1 MAVNPQ
7 GSFPTR
13 SGMISELPRAR
24 RLWRAGGSG
33 HQKSHCCE
41 RHQLG
46 RAVYFG
52 TPRNIVLK
60 QKGCGGGLSPNNF
73 TNENKAGP
81 LPHQRYSHLP
91 GTDGKYQ
98 TLNQQLSRVWLMART
113 ESLPWLPSA
122 DAWASQ
128 HLKPPLW
135 RQALGTHVPTC
146 FPGGPEAS
154 QCLMTISKRS
164 I

>member
-1 MAVNPQ
+1 
-7 GSFPTR
+7 
-13 SGMISELPRAR
+13 MISELPGAR

-60 QKGCGGGLSPNNF
+60 QKGWGEGACLQTISLTKTKPVPSPANV
-73 TNENKAGP
+73 THICRVQTEST
-81 LPHQRYSHLP
+81 R
-91 GTDGKYQ
+91 GKYQ

-164 I
+164 M